1 MYQAVTP
8 RATVG
13 PIGPPAPGARRV
25 APAPQRGRRGHGRI
39 GALASMTLVLVGLL
53 ITHVLAHGTV
63 GHWDEA
69 STRWLATH
77 RDSGLDAL
85 TKVLSRSADTMGI
98 IAAAVVVAIVVGLRR
113 RWDHLAILVTGLVLE
128 LSVFISVNVIVGRP
142 RPSVERLGAT
152 PTTGSFPSGHTAA
165 TLVLYAT
172 IALIVSETARSF
184 VWLAL
189 TRLAAVLMPIAVGFA
204 RVYRGFHHP
213 TDVFFGVLLG
223 CAALIIAIRRRT
235 PVGAGPGPGG
245 SSMTAVKT
253 EQHRTER
260 TGLTPSRS
268 QPRSPSSPTAAR
280 RSVAGCWNCAASSAT
295 PESPTRHGSR
305 CRRAR
310 RRPSRPAPP

>member
-13 PIGPPAPGARRV
+13 PIGPRPAPAE
-25 APAPQRGRRGHGRI
+25 APRTEAPRTEAPQRRAAVVTIVI
-39 GALASMTLVLVGLL
+39 GALASLATLVLVGLL
-53 ITHVLAHGTV
+53 LTHVLAHGTV

-77 RDSGLDAL
+77 RDSGLDAV

-98 IAAAVVVAIVVGLRR
+98 IAAAVVVAIVVALRR
-113 RWDHLAILVTGLVLE
+113 RWDQLAILVTGLVLE
-128 LSVFISVNVIVGRP
+128 LSVFISVNAIVGRP

-172 IALIVSETARSF
+172 IALIVSETVRAL
-184 VWLAL
+184 VWRALAW
-189 TRLAAVLMPIAVGFA
+189 LAAVLMPIAVGFA

-223 CAALIIAIRRRT
+223 CAALIIAI
-235 PVGAGPGPGG
+235 V
-245 SSMTAVKT
+245 AV
-253 EQHRTER
+253 HRW
-260 TGLTPSRS
+260 
-268 QPRSPSSPTAAR
+268 A
-280 RSVAGCWNCAASSAT
+280 
-295 PESPTRHGSR
+295 PTRVQEEVR
-305 CRRAR
+305 
-310 RRPSRPAPP
+310 